1 MIKSKFE
8 SIFKQEMNENNV
20 NIIMKNPLKKKFRD
34 GVEEILNW
42 KKFQPKPKDKLEDRA
57 LTCIYL
63 KDYF

>member
-8 SIFKQEMNENNV
+8 SIFKHDMTEDFINDL
-20 NIIMKNPLKKKFRD
+20 MKRPLKKKFGD
-34 GVEEILNW
+34 MIEQMSNW
-42 KKFQPKPKDKLEDRA
+42 KKYQPKPKDKLEDRA